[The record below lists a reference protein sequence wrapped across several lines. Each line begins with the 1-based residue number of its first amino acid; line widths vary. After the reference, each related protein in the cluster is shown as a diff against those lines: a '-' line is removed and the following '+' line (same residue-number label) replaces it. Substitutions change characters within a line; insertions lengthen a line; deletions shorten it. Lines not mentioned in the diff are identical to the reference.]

1 MAFETVV
8 ESESSKKPT
17 FPHEWFFLHSGLF
30 VCCPMM
36 TTLTWLWRHNTFC
49 AVAPAFHGPRNGQLP
64 FSGRGPLQLAPHS
77 TDSFGWPFFPFSYLL
92 LFPLL
97 LLLLPH
103 PLLLLLH
110 LSLESFTCCPTWQS
124 SRFYYIQPL
133 SRQRYEP
140 VDVPAFSPVHVYFKC
155 SSSFGFPFFSI
166 HSVFQPPIVSKSES
180 PNPKWITSSH
190 RLICWVY

>member
-36 TTLTWLWRHNTFC
+36 TTLTWMWRHNTFC

-77 TDSFGWPFFPFSYLL
+77 TDSFGWPFFSVFLPSSFPFTPPPPPPSPPPPPPPIPRVFYLL
-92 LFPLL
+92 PYLAKLSILL
-97 LLLLPH
+97 Y
-103 PLLLLLH
+103 
-110 LSLESFTCCPTWQS
+110 TAT
-124 SRFYYIQPL
+124 
-133 SRQRYEP
+133 
-140 VDVPAFSPVHVYFKC
+140 FSPALRT
-155 SSSFGFPFFSI
+155 SWRP
-166 HSVFQPPIVSKSES
+166 SVQPGA
-180 PNPKWITSSH
+180 
-190 RLICWVY
+190 RLL